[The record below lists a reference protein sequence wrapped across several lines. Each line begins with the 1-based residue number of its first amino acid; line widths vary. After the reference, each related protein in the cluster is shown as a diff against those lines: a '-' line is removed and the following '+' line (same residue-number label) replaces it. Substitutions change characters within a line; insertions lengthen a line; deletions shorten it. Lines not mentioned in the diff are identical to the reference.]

1 MLINWLFICN
11 SHAQQS
17 SVNHSPCLLYDWMV
31 MWVTNRSE
39 RHFLRGEGWFW
50 CSLMLQ
56 STPECTSFT
65 SHQETRTS
73 APFVTLHWTAPYL
86 QDHWINVPDSFLGWQ
101 MTTVSGEK
109 MRVGNRRMQ
118 WVGEVNFTLPNINIV
133 TPGSTVFL
141 ELFSLHFIYNFDF
154 IASILHSFY
163 FLVFSFSSLT
173 YVIK

>member
-1 MLINWLFICN
+1 MIY
-11 SHAQQS
+11 QQKRKAFFLGEK
-17 SVNHSPCLLYDWMV
+17 VGFDALLYNQLLSV
-31 MWVTNRSE
+31 QI
-39 RHFLRGEGWFW
+39 L
-50 CSLMLQ
+50 L
-56 STPECTSFT
+56 P
-65 SHQETRTS
+65 TRTS

-163 FLVFSFSSLT
+163 FLVFSFSSLID
-173 YVIK
+173 VIK